1 MRIAT
6 KENFTKLLK
15 FTYQNFLPEY
25 IKIKLSFLF
34 DPLPLNRLRETNSI
48 RTENYFQAC
57 KIELTKVKNNNS
69 NNYYL
74 HKAFKKHLVR
84 SKLINDRWWNDFI
97 ILISLPE
104 GNKFQ
109 KINQSLIDNIE
120 HSNFNSLE
128 YFEIL
133 DIYSLCL
140 RFSLLD
146 LGYHLRQKSLGIAL
160 GYSTFLR
167 KNESWKLKAK
177 LSALLETSNFS
188 EFDQLF
194 PLFKSGREQEKD
206 DLAYLREVL
215 GKAKN
220 SSSSSLFHNVVFDQ
234 ELKFGKFVENKK
246 IVIVS
251 PKPVHTKDGNKID
264 NADLVMRC
272 NYKIGDNDIKG
283 YKSDINHFNLET
295 VEDIKKNGCPEWP
308 SDAKWIIFK
317 TWDALK
323 IVLKR
328 LSADGINIEHLN
340 GRIIKRVDKALFNG
354 SLTAIQNMVIDLSRY
369 NPRDIYLYHF
379 DVMLSKERVPG
390 YFSDGN
396 DDETFY
402 SKAITCFISHDPVTN
417 FLILKSFWKQDF
429 IKGDNLFE
437 EVMKMETGDYMK
449 NLQKNYLKGNI
460 FGIN

>member
-133 DIYSLCL
+133 DIYSL
-140 RFSLLD
+140 
-146 LGYHLRQKSLGIAL
+146 
-160 GYSTFLR
+160 
-167 KNESWKLKAK
+167 
-177 LSALLETSNFS
+177 
-188 EFDQLF
+188 
-194 PLFKSGREQEKD
+194 
-206 DLAYLREVL
+206 
-215 GKAKN
+215 
-220 SSSSSLFHNVVFDQ
+220 
-234 ELKFGKFVENKK
+234 
-246 IVIVS
+246 
-251 PKPVHTKDGNKID
+251 
-264 NADLVMRC
+264 
-272 NYKIGDNDIKG
+272 
-283 YKSDINHFNLET
+283 
-295 VEDIKKNGCPEWP
+295 
-308 SDAKWIIFK
+308 
-317 TWDALK
+317 
-323 IVLKR
+323 
-328 LSADGINIEHLN
+328 
-340 GRIIKRVDKALFNG
+340 
-354 SLTAIQNMVIDLSRY
+354 
-369 NPRDIYLYHF
+369 
-379 DVMLSKERVPG
+379 
-390 YFSDGN
+390 
-396 DDETFY
+396 
-402 SKAITCFISHDPVTN
+402 
-417 FLILKSFWKQDF
+417 
-429 IKGDNLFE
+429 
-437 EVMKMETGDYMK
+437 
-449 NLQKNYLKGNI
+449 
-460 FGIN
+460 